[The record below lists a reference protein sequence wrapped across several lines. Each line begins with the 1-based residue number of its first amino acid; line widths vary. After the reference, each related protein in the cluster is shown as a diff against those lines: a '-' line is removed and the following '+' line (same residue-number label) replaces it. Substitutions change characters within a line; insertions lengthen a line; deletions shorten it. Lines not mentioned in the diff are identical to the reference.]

1 MNSDSD
7 PETQWKTCLTEK
19 TVRPTIYWF
28 HQEFNHPGQ
37 EKLYKAIPQRYF
49 QPQLRYWINS
59 WICNTCQRYKIDGA
73 SYGLLGAREVHL
85 VP

>member
-1 MNSDSD
+1 MED
-7 PETQWKTCLTEK
+7 CLTEK
-19 TVRPTIYWF
+19 TMHPTIYWF
-28 HQEFNHPGQ
+28 HQVLNHPGQ

-85 VP
+85 VA